1 MFYEK
6 VTREECD
13 RSGSAKKCR
22 KAGEDVFRNLRYG
35 HASLK
40 VI

>member
-6 VTREECD
+6 VSRGECD

-22 KAGEDVFRNLRYG
+22 KAGEGVIRNSRSG